1 MLGTILDSAVDAE
14 SGGYGMRIRLA
25 AQGGSKPWEDLVG
38 WMESQGEGETQG
50 FAAKFRF

>member
-50 FAAKFRF
+50 FAVRKTF

>member
-1 MLGTILDSAVDAE
+1 
-14 SGGYGMRIRLA
+14 MRIRLA